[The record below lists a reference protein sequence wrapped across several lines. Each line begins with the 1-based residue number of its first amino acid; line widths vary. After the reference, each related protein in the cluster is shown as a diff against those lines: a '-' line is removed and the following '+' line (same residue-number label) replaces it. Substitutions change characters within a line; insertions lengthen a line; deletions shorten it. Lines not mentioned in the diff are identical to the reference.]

1 VHDRV
6 TGGRW
11 SYRGPMEG
19 HVAPEAV
26 AFVVFG
32 FLVLGFALVS
42 RGLDR
47 VLVTAPLAFVAL
59 GSVIGFAI
67 GPIGGEQVLGIKV
80 IAEITLVLILFH
92 DAATVR
98 PRDVR
103 SDKGAISRLL
113 LIGFPLTVLLG
124 WAFAL
129 WVFPQFSAMFALL
142 LAASLAPTDAGLGAP
157 TVLNPVVPVRVRRLL
172 NVESGLNDGLATPL
186 VLFAIAAVAGSEGL
200 MADAPLID
208 ALVELFL
215 GVVVGALLGILGGLL
230 IGKSRARGLSSLDG
244 RQLAVLMIPLL
255 SYGCAV
261 IVSGN
266 GYVAAFISGMAFAGA
281 AKWYADEHSALE
293 LTEQLAN
300 PLGYA
305 VWLVFGIAAV
315 PLVWNTVGWREVV
328 FALLALTVMRMVPT
342 AIALFGTRLRLQT
355 VVFVGWFG
363 PRGLASIVFAL
374 IALET
379 LEEDASLEIL
389 LATISLTVVLSVVA
403 HGVSAAP
410 LAERYGA
417 WVQRERPTEEMK
429 EAVEPRS
436 RDSRLRV
443 SGRPAS

>member
-1 VHDRV
+1 
-6 TGGRW
+6 
-11 SYRGPMEG
+11 MEG
-19 HVAPEAV
+19 HVSPELV
-26 AFVVFG
+26 GLLVFG

-67 GPIGGEQVLGIKV
+67 GPAGSERVLGIKI

-98 PRDVR
+98 PRDVS
-103 SDKGAISRLL
+103 SDKGAISRVLL
-113 LIGFPLTVLLG
+113 LGFPLTVLLG
-124 WAFAL
+124 WGLAAWL
-129 WVFPQFSAMFALL
+129 FPQLSSMFALL
-142 LAASLAPTDAGLGAP
+142 LAAALAPTDAGLGAP

-172 NVESGLNDGLATPL
+172 NVESGLNDGLATPV

-200 MADAPLID
+200 MADTPLVD
-208 ALVELFL
+208 ALIELIL
-215 GVVVGALLGILGGLL
+215 GLAVGALLGILGGAL
-230 IGKSRARGLSSLDG
+230 IGRSRAKGLSSTDG

-255 SYGCAV
+255 AYGCAV
-261 IVSGN
+261 LISGN
-266 GYVAAFISGMAFAGA
+266 GYVAAFISGTAFAGA
-281 AKWYADEHSALE
+281 AKWYADEHGALE

-315 PLVWNTVGWREVV
+315 PLVWNSVGWREAL
-328 FALLALTVMRMVPT
+328 FALLALTALRMVPT
-342 AIALFGTRLRLQT
+342 AIALFGTHLRLQT
-355 VVFVGWFG
+355 VAFVGWFG
-363 PRGLASIVFAL
+363 PRGLASIVFGL

-379 LEEDASLEIL
+379 LEENPSLEIV
-389 LATISLTVVLSVVA
+389 LATISLTVLLSVVA
-403 HGVSAAP
+403 HGISAAP

-417 WVQRERPTEEMK
+417 WVQRERPAEEMK

-436 RDSRLRV
+436 RDSRLRL
-443 SGRPAS
+443 SG